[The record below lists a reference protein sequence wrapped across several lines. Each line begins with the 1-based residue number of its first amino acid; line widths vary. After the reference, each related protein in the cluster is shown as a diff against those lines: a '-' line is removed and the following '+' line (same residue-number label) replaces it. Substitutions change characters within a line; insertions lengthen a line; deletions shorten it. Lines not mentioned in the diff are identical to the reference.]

1 MLGGYKNACYAKKY
15 GNNREV
21 LGLVKGLYVKGLK
34 GFKGLK
40 GLKGFTRNPKKK
52 KFLADLST
60 R

>member
-40 GLKGFTRNPKKK
+40 GLKGFG
-52 KFLADLST
+52 
-60 R
+60 